1 MENIVKQQINRAVE
15 VICKDIQEQATKLN
29 WIELSEEDILF
40 ELVLS
45 ILGSQ
50 NKYEVALKFA
60 NVIKDENILTD
71 YKFINDI
78 HILENKL
85 EEIFTT
91 PQNIE
96 NSMIRY
102 RFPKTRAKYIAY
114 SLFFLE
120 NSGGIKNILNNS
132 QSTIDIRK
140 FIVKNIKG
148 VGPKQASHF
157 LRNIGFSNN
166 IAVLDVHILRYMS
179 IQGVISENYKAI
191 SSLKVYEYLE
201 LKLIK
206 FLKFILAPIGFI
218 DQAIWIVMRVYQREY
233 VKCQS

>member
-1 MENIVKQQINRAVE
+1 MKRQINKAIE

-71 YKFINDI
+71 YKLINDI
-78 HILENKL
+78 QILENML
-85 EEIFTT
+85 EKIFTT
-91 PQNIE
+91 PYDVE

-114 SLFFLE
+114 SLLFLE
-120 NSGGIKNILNNS
+120 NHGGIKTILKNS
-132 QSTIDIRK
+132 KSTMDIRK

-179 IQGVISENYKAI
+179 LQGIITNDYKSI
-191 SSLKVYEYLE
+191 SSLKAYEYLE

-206 FLKFILAPIGFI
+206 FLEFILAPIGFI
-218 DQAIWIVMRVYQREY
+218 DQAIWIVMRVYQREC
-233 VKCQS
+233 VKCQL